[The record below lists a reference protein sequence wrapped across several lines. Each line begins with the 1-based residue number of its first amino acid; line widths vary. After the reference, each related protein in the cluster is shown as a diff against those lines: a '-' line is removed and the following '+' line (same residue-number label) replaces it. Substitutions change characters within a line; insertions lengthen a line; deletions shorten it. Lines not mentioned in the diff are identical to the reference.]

1 MIRKTIVTILLLLF
15 VAAGIAYLV
24 LTEIRTGDDIAQT
37 PGLAVEPQSVE
48 ADDAE
53 TGADHQVIVYY
64 FHGNKRCNTCRTI
77 EEYTE
82 AAINIGFAD
91 EVRSGRLEY
100 RTVNVDEPGNEH
112 FVTDYQLSTRTV
124 VLVDIEQGRELT
136 WTKLERVWQL
146 VRDKE
151 AFENYITENTDNF
164 LARHN
169 G

>member
-1 MIRKTIVTILLLLF
+1 MGKTIVTILLLLF
-15 VAAGIAYLV
+15 VAAGIGYLV
-24 LTEIRTGDDIAQT
+24 LTETRTGDDIAQT
-37 PGLAVEPQSVE
+37 PGSAAGPQSVE
-48 ADDAE
+48 ADGAE
-53 TGADHQVIVYY
+53 AGADNQVIVYY
-64 FHGNKRCNTCRTI
+64 FHGNKRCNTCRAI

-124 VLVDIEQGRELT
+124 VLVDIERGREVT

-151 AFENYITENTDNF
+151 AFENYITENTDTF